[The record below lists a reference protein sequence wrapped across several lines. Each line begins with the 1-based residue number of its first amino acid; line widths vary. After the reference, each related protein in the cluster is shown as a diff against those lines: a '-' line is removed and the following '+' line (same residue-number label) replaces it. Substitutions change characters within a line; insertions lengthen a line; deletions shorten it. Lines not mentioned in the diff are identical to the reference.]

1 MNTRIV
7 AVTRKGQAT
16 IPKEMREK
24 HGVGRRVLVVDL
36 EEGILL
42 KAAPTPSKEQGSLK
56 TLFGKKSARQILA
69 ESRVE
74 DRQSEKELLERRT
87 RHSKKA

>member
-24 HGVGRRVLVVDL
+24 HGVGNRVLVIDL

-42 KAAPTPSKEQGSLK
+42 KPAPTPSKEQGSLK
-56 TLFGKKSARQILA
+56 TLFGKESARQILA
-69 ESRVE
+69 ASRAE
-74 DRQSEKELLERRT
+74 DRRREKELLERRI
-87 RHSKKA
+87 RH